1 MTYLVTA
8 LEECNRQYLHVVA
21 AVVRLAVVSQNKEGK
36 QVLAMAG
43 KDTLVPRRDME
54 YTGDAEAFGAFSRGY
69 GVPVTYDSGGALG
82 SGAGGQEGPIAG
94 LLGG

>member
-8 LEECNRQYLHVVA
+8 LEECNPQHLHVVA

-54 YTGDAEAFGAFSRGY
+54 YTQETQKHSVHSAEGMGC
-69 GVPVTYDSGGALG
+69 L
-82 SGAGGQEGPIAG
+82 
-94 LLGG
+94 